1 MKFSLSGVSPCQD
14 DPVEIILLTIGPS
27 VSELRVF
34 LSEVS
39 PCQDDPVEILP
50 LAMGLFVSELQVFS
64 YKKKYFTG
72 PPFYGQSPGATWA
85 VE

>member
-50 LAMGLFVSELQVFS
+50 LAMGPLVSELQVFLYIFS
-64 YKKKYFTG
+64 YTFLKK
-72 PPFYGQSPGATWA
+72 
-85 VE
+85 V

>member
-27 VSELRVF
+27 VSEFNSNVIRVF

-50 LAMGLFVSELQVFS
+50 LAM
-64 YKKKYFTG
+64 
-72 PPFYGQSPGATWA
+72 
-85 VE
+85 